1 MMKYKAKPGKDK
13 KVFRTTAIKTNKKNL
28 VSGVTPRGGIRL

>member
-1 MMKYKAKPGKDK
+1 MIKYKAKPRKDH

-28 VSGVTPRGGIRL
+28 VSGTTPRGGIRL

>member
-1 MMKYKAKPGKDK
+1 MRYKAKPRKDH

-28 VSGVTPRGGIRL
+28 VSGTTPRGGIRL

>member
-1 MMKYKAKPGKDK
+1 MRYKARPRKDR

-28 VSGVTPRGGIRL
+28 VSSVTPRGGIRL

>member
-1 MMKYKAKPGKDK
+1 MMKYKAKPGKDH

-28 VSGVTPRGGIRL
+28 VSGTTPRGGIRL

>member
-1 MMKYKAKPGKDK
+1 MKYRANPRKDR
-13 KVFRTTAIKTNKKNL
+13 KVFRNTAIKTNKKNL